1 MPSRS
6 LRCLSCL
13 LAVAA
18 LVVALAGCQTR
29 VPTDRDVNNAF
40 AEKVVPFSANSPGS
54 GLPKGWQP
62 WIITRAKAK
71 TTYQLIR
78 DSASGNVVLRARSD
92 RSASGL
98 KQLLDVSPTKTPVI
112 RWEWRAMALIDEAN
126 PSDRDYDDS
135 PTRLL
140 LFFDGDRSTLSPR
153 DMMLMEA
160 GKLLTGQPVPF
171 ATLMY
176 VWDNRQAV
184 DTIIPHPSFGQ
195 LKMIVASSGAGRVGE
210 WKRLE
215 RNYAVDYERAFG
227 KPPGRLVGVGVL
239 TDSDNTGSH
248 AYAYYGDIELFP
260 AK

>member
-1 MPSRS
+1 
-6 LRCLSCL
+6 
-13 LAVAA
+13 
-18 LVVALAGCQTR
+18 
-29 VPTDRDVNNAF
+29 
-40 AEKVVPFSANSPGS
+40 
-54 GLPKGWQP
+54 
-62 WIITRAKAK
+62 
-71 TTYQLIR
+71 
-78 DSASGNVVLRARSD
+78 
-92 RSASGL
+92 
-98 KQLLDVSPTKTPVI
+98 
-112 RWEWRAMALIDEAN
+112 MALIDEAN

-153 DMMLMEA
+153 DLMLMEA

-176 VWDNRQAV
+176 VWDNRQEI

-195 LKMIVASSGAGRVGE
+195 LKMVVASTGAGRIGE

-227 KPPGRLVGVGVL
+227 HPPGRLVGVGVL

-248 AYAYYGDIELFP
+248 AYAYYGDIELLP

>member
-1 MPSRS
+1 
-6 LRCLSCL
+6 
-13 LAVAA
+13 
-18 LVVALAGCQTR
+18 
-29 VPTDRDVNNAF
+29 
-40 AEKVVPFSANSPGS
+40 
-54 GLPKGWQP
+54 
-62 WIITRAKAK
+62 
-71 TTYQLIR
+71 
-78 DSASGNVVLRARSD
+78 
-92 RSASGL
+92 
-98 KQLLDVSPTKTPVI
+98 
-112 RWEWRAMALIDEAN
+112 MALIDEAN

-195 LKMIVASSGAGRVGE
+195 LKMIVASSGSGRVGE

-227 KPPGRLVGVGVL
+227 QPPGRLVGVGVL